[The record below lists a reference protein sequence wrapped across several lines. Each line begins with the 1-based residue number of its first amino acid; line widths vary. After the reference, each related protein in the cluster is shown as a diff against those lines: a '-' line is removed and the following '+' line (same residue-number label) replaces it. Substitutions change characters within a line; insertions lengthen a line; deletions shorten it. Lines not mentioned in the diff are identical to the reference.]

1 MKKLFT
7 LMVLYALTI
16 SLSAQAQKFYEWK
29 DGSYT
34 ERSLSEVDSITFTLP
49 VVNLPKYAVDL
60 GLPSGTIWADRNIGA
75 DSPEGYGDYYAWGE
89 IVAKSYYSWST
100 YKWCNGNG
108 SSMTKYSTNT
118 SYGHNGFTDGKTILE
133 ASDDVA
139 YADWEKK
146 WRMPSRTEFSELLN
160 ECTWVQV
167 TNNGVNGYRVTGP
180 NGKSIFIPMAGSR
193 SGSSIKNLGTNG
205 YYWTSSLNEN
215 YPYEARGSYIGT
227 SGCGL
232 DKCNRYEGR
241 TVRAV
246 LR

>member
-1 MKKLFT
+1 M
-7 LMVLYALTI
+7 
-16 SLSAQAQKFYEWK
+16 
-29 DGSYT
+29 
-34 ERSLSEVDSITFTLP
+34 
-49 VVNLPKYAVDL
+49 
-60 GLPSGTIWADRNIGA
+60 
-75 DSPEGYGDYYAWGE
+75 
-89 IVAKSYYSWST
+89 
-100 YKWCNGNG
+100 
-108 SSMTKYSTNT
+108 
-118 SYGHNGFTDGKTILE
+118 
-133 ASDDVA
+133 
-139 YADWEKK
+139 
-146 WRMPSRTEFSELLN
+146 
-160 ECTWVQV
+160 